1 MTIEYADEKLMEA
14 AHILA
19 TGSGR
24 IQERLLDA
32 AHVLIRLR
40 PDDFPDGELRRTFN
54 GVMDDL
60 TFEQPEGEEGRIS
73 ATLSA
78 TDDEDARAIA
88 KRIVR
93 LYHAVNRLLS
103 ER

>member
-1 MTIEYADEKLMEA
+1 MTIDYADEKLMEA
-14 AHILA
+14 VHILA

-40 PDDFPDGELRRTFN
+40 PDNFPDGDLRRSFK
-54 GVMDDL
+54 GIVDDL
-60 TFEQPEGEEGRIS
+60 TFEQPRENEGGIVASLRV
-73 ATLSA
+73 

-88 KRIVR
+88 RHILD
-93 LYHAVNRLLS
+93 LYHAVNRLIS

>member
-1 MTIEYADEKLMEA
+1 MTIDYTDEKLMEA
-14 AHILA
+14 VRILA

-32 AHVLIRLR
+32 AHVLILLR
-40 PDDFPDGELRRTFN
+40 ADDFPEGDLRRKFN

-78 TDDEDARAIA
+78 IDDEDARAIA
-88 KRIVR
+88 KRIVS
-93 LYHAVNRLLS
+93 LYHAVNRLIS